1 MNIVVG
7 VNVNVTNT
15 YTIFSCMHQNDMI
28 DLDITRHMTC

>member
-15 YTIFSCMHQNDMI
+15 IFSCMQQNDMI